1 VKRKNTMKKALSQIK
16 NKDEYILF
24 AFLFLI
30 IILSFLILKP
40 KIVGDGL
47 DYLNSINFLETG
59 QKYIDFLPNRI
70 LTTFGGLASV
80 IFLSKIFRSVTF
92 SWIFINTIFYF
103 LFNFLFYKT
112 VLSIHK
118 SRQVALVST
127 LFLATN
133 YALISFGLNFLM
145 DMGGWFFYMLS
156 IYLVFK
162 YLETDL
168 RMYILSAS
176 ISVGV
181 GLLFKEYAVLGVIP
195 IATVLVY
202 QNFDR
207 NSWLY
212 SLKKIFL
219 NSIIPALFA
228 VIPIIILYIFVY
240 TKFHYTYIDWLN
252 TNNERYSDFNK
263 IVEYI
268 KSYGSLL
275 NVLGLIFIGGLYY
288 FFKQFKYLDS
298 KIKLYA
304 VSVILSVLPMLVWPG
319 ITQRVLFVSVPVIT
333 IISSFFIKRFE
344 DNIYFFTPL
353 LLVYFLI
360 NIYMD
365 SFILNY
371 VNLPF

>member
-1 VKRKNTMKKALSQIK
+1 M
-16 NKDEYILF
+16 
-24 AFLFLI
+24 
-30 IILSFLILKP
+30 
-40 KIVGDGL
+40 
-47 DYLNSINFLETG
+47 ETG